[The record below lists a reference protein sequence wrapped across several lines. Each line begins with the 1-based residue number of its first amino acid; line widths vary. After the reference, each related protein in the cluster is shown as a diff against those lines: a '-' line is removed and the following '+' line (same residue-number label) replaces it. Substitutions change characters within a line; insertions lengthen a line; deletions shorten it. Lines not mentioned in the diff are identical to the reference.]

1 MDGSRRPAVQERA
14 VAIRRRSLPLPPRL
28 VPLVAALIG
37 VLLPL
42 PASSQR
48 VVELDRIVAVVN
60 DDVIM
65 RSELLVRM
73 DLIRS
78 GLEEAGTPVPPGD
91 VLARQVLERLVVD
104 RIQLQLAAEA
114 GMRIEDEELNRAM
127 VGLAARNNLGLAE
140 FREILERDG
149 YDFTKLR
156 GEIRQELLVA
166 QVQRRFVSN
175 RVTVSPRDVDDY
187 LATVDK
193 QGGGNRE
200 YRLGHILIA
209 VPEGASPEEI
219 DESRHRAQAL
229 LAELHAGLDFSEA
242 AVTHSDGQQALK
254 GGDLGWRRARELPT
268 LFADIVPELSIGEVS
283 PPIRSPSGFH
293 LVKVMD
299 RKAGETHVLTQTR
312 ARHILLEPN
321 EILSDDGARARLTQL
336 RERIV
341 NGDDFAELARAHSD
355 DSGNAAMGG
364 DFGWVGPGDL
374 HPALYAVID
383 TLAESELSTPL
394 RTERGWHLVQVVERR
409 AYDGTEEVR
418 RANAVT
424 AIRNRKIEEE
434 MQTWIRQIREE
445 AYVELRLD
453 EE

>member
-1 MDGSRRPAVQERA
+1 MP
-14 VAIRRRSLPLPPRL
+14 IRRRSLPFPRCL
-28 VPLVAALIG
+28 VPLVAALLG
-37 VLLPL
+37 LLLPL

-78 GLEEAGTPVPPGD
+78 GLEEAGTPVPPDD

-104 RIQLQLAAEA
+104 RIQLQLAAES
-114 GMRIEDEELNRAM
+114 GMRIEDEDLNRAM
-127 VGLAARNNLGLAE
+127 AGLAARNNLGLTE

-156 GEIRQELLVA
+156 EEIRRELLVG

-175 RVTVSPRDVDDY
+175 RVSVSPRDVDDY

-219 DESRHRAQAL
+219 EQSREKAQAL
-229 LAELHAGLDFSEA
+229 LAELRAGLDFSEA

-254 GGDLGWRRARELPT
+254 GGDLGWRRASELPT
-268 LFADIVPELSIGEVS
+268 LFADIVPALSIGEVS

-293 LVKVMD
+293 LVEVTDWKL
-299 RKAGETHVLTQTR
+299 GETHVVTQTR

-321 EILSDDGARARLTQL
+321 EILSDEGARARLTHL

-374 HPALYAVID
+374 YPALYAVID
-383 TLAESELSTPL
+383 TLAESELSAPV

-418 RANAVT
+418 RANANT

-434 MQTWIRQIREE
+434 LQTWIRQIREE
-445 AYVELRLD
+445 AYVELRSD
-453 EE
+453 